1 MKLTTILALAFVSIT
16 SVATYSCSKNDS
28 AAASAD
34 KSRLQV
40 YLTDDPGNYDEV
52 VIDVQDIMVNY
63 SSDSTNGWQSLSN
76 VNRGSYDILKLV
88 NDNDTLLGDAELN
101 PGKIEQIRLILGPNN
116 YVTVDGQKIPL
127 TTPSAQQ
134 SGLKLNINQDVNA
147 GITYKLLLDF
157 DASRSIVKT
166 GNGKYILKPVIR
178 TSLAAIGGSIKGFVL
193 PDSVH
198 TAVYAIQG
206 SDTITGTYTSNGSY
220 MVKGLNAGTYTL
232 AFAPAD
238 STFKS
243 QNLTGV
249 NVTTNA
255 VTTVDTIRLAH

>member
-1 MKLTTILALAFVSIT
+1 MKLTTILAFAFVSIT
-16 SVATYSCSKNDS
+16 GVATYSCSKNDS

-220 MVKGLNAGTYTL
+220 MVKGLNAGSYTL

-249 NVTTNA
+249 HVTTNA

>member
-1 MKLTTILALAFVSIT
+1 MKLTTILALAFVSIA
-16 SVATYSCSKNDS
+16 SVATYSCSKTDS

-52 VIDVQDIMVNY
+52 VIDVKDIMVNY

>member
-1 MKLTTILALAFVSIT
+1 MKLQTLLAITLATVTSFSI
-16 SVATYSCSKNDS
+16 YSCSKENSS
-28 AAASAD
+28 AASSD

-40 YLTDDPGNYDEV
+40 FLTDDPGSYDAV

-63 SSDSTNGWQSLSN
+63 SSDSTSGWESLSN
-76 VNRGSYDILKLV
+76 VNKGSYDILKLV
-88 NDNDTLLGDAELN
+88 NDKDTLLGDAELN
-101 PGKIEQIRLILGPNN
+101 PGKIEQIRLILGSNN
-116 YVTVDGQKIPL
+116 YVTVNGQNIPL

-134 SGLKLNINQDVNA
+134 SGLKLNINKDVNA
-147 GITYKLLLDF
+147 GVTYKLLLDF
-157 DASRSIVKT
+157 DASRSIVRT

-198 TAVYAIQG
+198 TAIYAIQG
-206 SDTITGTYTSNGSY
+206 ADTITGTYTSNGSY
-220 MVKGLNAGTYTL
+220 MVKGLNAGSYTL

-238 STFKS
+238 SSYKS
-243 QNLTGV
+243 QNVTGV

-255 VTTVDTIRLAH
+255 VTTVDTVRLAH